1 MGTPL
6 LNSINLPR
14 DLRKL
19 DKRHLPRLAEELRR
33 EMISSVSKTGGHL
46 GSSLGVVELTI
57 ALHYVFNTPEDRL
70 IWDVGHQSYPHKI
83 LTGRRKKM
91 GTLRQKG
98 GLCGFTKRTESDY
111 DPFGAAHSSTSI
123 SAGLGMAAA
132 AALTKKKRRVI
143 AVIGDGA
150 MSAGLAYEAINNAGA
165 VRLPLIVVL
174 NDNDMSIAPPT
185 GAMSN
190 YLSRLLSGAVY
201 MGVRRRLERNL
212 RFLPARWRRTIART
226 EEYAR
231 GMVVGGT
238 LFEELGFYYVGPVDG
253 HNLKHLLQVLSN
265 VKRHD
270 FPILL
275 HVVTK
280 KGYGYHPAEESK
292 DKFHGVGKFCADTG
306 KVEKHSSG
314 AALSFTDVFAKSLI
328 SHAKRDK
335 KIVAI
340 TAAMPDGTGLRKF
353 ADHFPERMFDVG
365 IAEQHAVTFAAAL
378 AAEGMKPF
386 VAIYSTFLQRA
397 YDQAIHDV
405 AIQNLAVRFAID
417 RAGLVG
423 ADGETHGGTF
433 DLAYLGAV
441 PNFTVLSPADE
452 EELSRAVATA
462 VSFNDGPFAFRYPR
476 GSGIGKLA
484 PSKPEPF
491 AIGRGRVVKKGE
503 GVAIIALGAILYRV
517 LEAAAMLEK
526 LGISV
531 TVADARFLKPLDTGL
546 LRRLARRHAL
556 LFSVEEGSCGGFAAR
571 VGAFLSASGCL
582 DEGLKYRS
590 LFLPDK
596 FIPHGS
602 VSEQVAEAKLGAA
615 DIAKAVLKSV
625 KNARKNR

>member
-1 MGTPL
+1 METPL
-6 LNSINLPR
+6 LDSINLPR

-19 DKRHLPRLAEELRR
+19 DSGELPQLAQELRR
-33 EMISSVSKTGGHL
+33 ELVASVSKTGGHL
-46 GSSLGVVELTI
+46 GSSLGVVELTV
-57 ALHYVFNTPEDRL
+57 ALHYVFDTPEDRL

-91 GTLRQKG
+91 ATLRRRG
-98 GLCGFTKRTESDY
+98 GLYGFTKRSESEY

-123 SAGLGMAAA
+123 SAALGMSAAA
-132 AALTKKKRRVI
+132 RFLRKKRRVV

-165 VRLPLIVVL
+165 LKLPLIVVL

-190 YLSRLLSGAVY
+190 YLSRLLSGDMY
-201 MGVRRRLERNL
+201 MGMRRGLARRLK
-212 RFLPARWRRTIART
+212 FLPGRWRRLAAKT

-231 GMVVGGT
+231 GIVVGGT

-253 HNLKHLLQVLSN
+253 HNIKHLIRVLGN
-265 VKRHD
+265 IKKYD

-280 KGYGYHPAEESK
+280 KGYGYEPAESSA
-292 DKFHGVGKFCADTG
+292 DKFHGVGKFCPTSG
-306 KVEKHSSG
+306 KIDKAVKGSP
-314 AALSFTDVFAKSLI
+314 SFTDVFAANLI
-328 SHAKRDK
+328 KHAEKDE

-340 TAAMPDGTGLRKF
+340 TAAMPDGTGLDKF
-353 ADHFPERMFDVG
+353 AARFPQRMFDVG
-365 IAEQHAVTFAAAL
+365 IAEQHAVTFGGAL

-397 YDQAIHDV
+397 YDQVIHDV

-441 PNFTVLSPADE
+441 PNFTVVSPADE
-452 EELSRAVATA
+452 AELARAVATA
-462 VSFNDGPFAFRYPR
+462 VGFNSGPFAFRYPR
-476 GSGIGKLA
+476 GSGVGAAVDKNPKPFKLGK
-484 PSKPEPF
+484 
-491 AIGRGRVVKKGE
+491 GRIIKRGITKG
-503 GVAIIALGAILYRV
+503 GDGLAIISIGAILYQA
-517 LEAAAMLEK
+517 LAAAELLRK
-526 LGISV
+526 RGI
-531 TVADARFLKPLDTGL
+531 TATIADARFLKPLDTEL
-546 LRRLARRHAL
+546 LATLANEHSAL
-556 LFSVEEGSCGGFAAR
+556 MTVEEGSCGGFAAS
-571 VGAFLSASGCL
+571 VSAFLA
-582 DEGLKYRS
+582 EGGYFDDGIKYRS
-590 LFLPDK
+590 LFLPDR

-602 VSEQVAEAKLGAA
+602 QPEQIADANLTPAAIAELGLKL
-615 DIAKAVLKSV
+615 V
-625 KNARKNR
+625 KP